1 MLVLYSQE
9 YSSSCRAC
17 YRCPRCHASL
27 LPEHPPCCLPQ
38 VRDNDALPPLR
49 SNVRLRP
56 VASNVTKALA
66 QCADGLRKWR
76 AAPPSPVA
84 EAAGRLLALKREG
97 GGQEQ
102 QGRGQGLSEGQL
114 GSSGQAANGLAQGQ
128 QQAPVK
134 QEQGA
139 GGEQSGAPAAAPA
152 ASPAAAAAAPA
163 AGNTAAATAAAFAVT
178 PLLAVRFARH
188 VARSFSQCCDDKRP
202 LQLELHLGTTG
213 LGPASGTAA
222 GAAGTGAGA
231 SAVADDMTLAEA
243 ATRMEVDSNEETGGV
258 GGRQEATGDQQAGVK
273 APSSP
278 ATAAAGG
285 ETSSVRLTW
294 SEVRAP
300 CARMQ
305 CSRGVAAGV

>member
-1 MLVLYSQE
+1 MLATAALDVT
-9 YSSSCRAC
+9 
-17 YRCPRCHASL
+17 PPSL
-27 LPEHPPCCLPQ
+27 LNTHPIVCPQ

-76 AAPPSPVA
+76 AAPPLPVA
-84 EAAGRLLALKREG
+84 EAAGRLLALEREG

-102 QGRGQGLSEGQL
+102 QGRGQGPAEGQV

-139 GGEQSGAPAAAPA
+139 GGEQAGAPAAAPA
-152 ASPAAAAAAPA
+152 ASPAAAAAAPSASPAVAAAPA
-163 AGNTAAATAAAFAVT
+163 AGSTAAATAAAFAVT

-202 LQLELHLGTTG
+202 LQLELDLGTTG
-213 LGPASGTAA
+213 LGPAAGTAA

-231 SAVADDMTLAEA
+231 SAVADDMTSAEA
-243 ATRMEVDSNEETGGV
+243 GTRMEVDSNGETGGV
-258 GGRQEATGDQQAGVK
+258 DGRQEATGDQQAGVK

>member
-1 MLVLYSQE
+1 M
-9 YSSSCRAC
+9 
-17 YRCPRCHASL
+17 
-27 LPEHPPCCLPQ
+27 PQ

-102 QGRGQGLSEGQL
+102 QGRGQGPAEGQV
-114 GSSGQAANGLAQGQ
+114 GSSAQAANGLAQGQ

-139 GGEQSGAPAAAPA
+139 GGEQAGAPAAASA
-152 ASPAAAAAAPA
+152 ASPAAAAPVAGPTAAAAPA
-163 AGNTAAATAAAFAVT
+163 AGNTAAATAAAFAVA

-213 LGPASGTAA
+213 LGPAAGTAA

-243 ATRMEVDSNEETGGV
+243 GTRMEVDSNGETGGV
-258 GGRQEATGDQQAGVK
+258 DGRQEPTGDQQAGVK

-285 ETSSVRLTW
+285 ETSVRLTW

-300 CARMQ
+300 CARTQ